1 MTRAAV
7 ARTVGLVVLL
17 VLAVTA
23 LLPATPASAHT
34 ELLGATPAA
43 GSTVDEPVGRVTL
56 RFEDAVLPDGLDVV
70 VRGPGGDVDRGRP
83 RASGAV
89 VTVPVTLTRP
99 GRHTVAFRVT
109 GDDGHIVSGSYGF
122 RVTTRGVGAVPVAAR
137 AGAEQQPTPA
147 VAVAEASDG
156 ATSGRGSWLVVGSG
170 LLMLAVV
177 LGSAG
182 WSGVRRRSGS

>member
-1 MTRAAV
+1 MTRAAA

-17 VLAVTA
+17 VLAATA
-23 LLPATPASAHT
+23 LLPASPASAHT
-34 ELLGATPAA
+34 ELLGATPSA

-70 VRGPGGDVDRGRP
+70 LRGPGGDVVRGRP
-83 RASGAV
+83 RVSGAV
-89 VTVPVTLTRP
+89 VTVPVTLTRV

-109 GDDGHIVSGSYGF
+109 GDDGHVVSGSYGF
-122 RVTTRGVGAVPVAAR
+122 RVTTRGVGAVTVAAR
-137 AGAEQQPTPA
+137 AGVEQPPPA